1 MDITLYI
8 SRFLYRIRYQ
18 LIFGTFIITAL
29 VIYFTQFLSKTYTVT
44 TSIYTG
50 ITSQTGLS
58 DDARQDWQSIN
69 NTFSN
74 IVNLTQ
80 SKGSQEK
87 VSFKLLA
94 LNLIHGNPLEDNSYI
109 TAKNYMALLAMVP
122 KEILDIVDKES
133 LDKTVENFTQ
143 YQNENSR
150 GFFYELLNGFNPFYS
165 HDALS
170 KVLIKRLGNS
180 DLIEISYKSSD
191 PGIALNTVKLTSE
204 ELRNSYNILRY
215 KTVNDIVKY
224 YEDELKKLRTQLTGL
239 EDNLT
244 EYNIANSVINY
255 TDQTKAIAS
264 SYADFENRYET
275 NMRDLESS
283 AKILKELDKYMDTRT
298 KLVTV
303 NDEFIKTLD
312 QISTIN
318 GKITE
323 IEIFT
328 TKTNR

>member
-29 VIYFTQFLSKTYTVT
+29 VIYFTQFLGKTYTVT

-50 ITSQTGLS
+50 ITSQTGLN
-58 DDARQDWQSIN
+58 DDTRQDWQSIN

-224 YEDELKKLRTQLTGL
+224 YEDELKKFAL
-239 EDNLT
+239 
-244 EYNIANSVINY
+244 S
-255 TDQTKAIAS
+255 
-264 SYADFENRYET
+264 
-275 NMRDLESS
+275 
-283 AKILKELDKYMDTRT
+283 
-298 KLVTV
+298 
-303 NDEFIKTLD
+303 
-312 QISTIN
+312 
-318 GKITE
+318 
-323 IEIFT
+323 
-328 TKTNR
+328 

>member
-1 MDITLYI
+1 
-8 SRFLYRIRYQ
+8 
-18 LIFGTFIITAL
+18 
-29 VIYFTQFLSKTYTVT
+29 
-44 TSIYTG
+44 
-50 ITSQTGLS
+50 
-58 DDARQDWQSIN
+58 
-69 NTFSN
+69 
-74 IVNLTQ
+74 
-80 SKGSQEK
+80 
-87 VSFKLLA
+87 
-94 LNLIHGNPLEDNSYI
+94 
-109 TAKNYMALLAMVP
+109 MALLAMVP

-224 YEDELKKLRTQLTGL
+224 YEDELKKLRAQLTGL

-244 EYNIANSVINY
+244 EYNIANSVI
-255 TDQTKAIAS
+255 
-264 SYADFENRYET
+264 
-275 NMRDLESS
+275 
-283 AKILKELDKYMDTRT
+283 
-298 KLVTV
+298 KLYGP
-303 NDEFIKTLD
+303 N
-312 QISTIN
+312 QGHS
-318 GKITE
+318 
-323 IEIFT
+323 
-328 TKTNR
+328 